1 MNNLRRKALLGIVYL
16 FATIGFVLVGGYIA
30 TLTGLTNT
38 KGVVD
43 TQRDTFLTS
52 SSSTDEKGS
61 LSTYGTFPLSHTP
74 EWVAFRIAVTKD
86 KNIIASVSKQT
97 GVPERVLIALLAP
110 EQMRLFYSDRQ
121 LFKDVF
127 GPLKIL
133 GSQSQFSWGIF
144 GIKDD
149 TARMVENNLTNTSS
163 PYYLGPSYEHM
174 LDFKRTDTDQER
186 FERIVDEHDHT
197 YAYLYTALYIA
208 QIEKQ
213 WKTAGY
219 AIGARPEIIATLWN
233 LGFEK
238 SRPNPSPQSGGS
250 EMEINGVSYS
260 FGRLAKDF
268 YYSDEMIEF
277 FPIK

>member
-1 MNNLRRKALLGIVYL
+1 MNTLTHKALLGLVYL
-16 FATIGFVLVGGYIA
+16 FAAIGLILVSGYIA

-43 TQRDTFLTS
+43 TQRDTFLPS
-52 SSSTDEKGS
+52 ASSTDEKGDFTAYS
-61 LSTYGTFPLSHTP
+61 AFPLSHSP

-86 KNIIASVSKQT
+86 KSIIQSVSKKT
-97 GVPERVLIALLAP
+97 GVPERVLISILVP

-149 TARMVENNLTNTSS
+149 TARIVENNLTNTSS
-163 PYYLGPSYEHM
+163 PYYLGKSYEHM

-213 WKTAGY
+213 WEAAGY
-219 AIGARPEIIATLWN
+219 PINDRPEIVATLWN

-238 SRPNPSPQSGGS
+238 SKPNPSPLSGGS

-277 FPIK
+277 FPVK